1 MANYN
6 DLMEEEIKN
15 LNGKPKL
22 LLHACC
28 GVCSSSVIERLYPY
42 FDITILYY
50 NPNIY
55 PKAEY
60 MKRLVALEEI
70 IDKMKL
76 DVRLIEL
83 GYLHR
88 EFKDK
93 VKGLEK
99 EKEGGER
106 CNKCFYLRLEESAK
120 LAKRNKYDYF
130 TTTLSVSPYKNSQK
144 LNEIGKMLEEKYD
157 IKYLYSDFKKKEGY
171 KRSNELSNKYGI
183 YRQHYCGCEYSL
195 KEAKALKE

>member
-120 LAKRNKYDYF
+120 FAQRNNFDYF

-195 KEAKALKE
+195 KEAKASKE

>member
-120 LAKRNKYDYF
+120 FAKRNNFDYF